1 MATATFHGNEITAV
15 FTADWQRTDYGVPNS
30 TFYEIDD
37 DSIELLSLEI
47 LGIDVDISKLPADL
61 QTSIM
66 ELVNETEFED

>member
-37 DSIELLSLEI
+37 DSIELQSLEI
-47 LGIDVDISKLPADL
+47 LGVDVDISKLPADL

>member
-47 LGIDVDISKLPADL
+47 LGVDVDISKLPADL

>member
-15 FTADWQRTDYGVPNS
+15 VTADWQRTDYGVPNS

-47 LGIDVDISKLPADL
+47 LGVDVDISKLPADL

>member
-1 MATATFHGNEITAV
+1 MATATFHGNEITAI

-47 LGIDVDISKLPADL
+47 LGVDVDISKLPADL

>member
-1 MATATFHGNEITAV
+1 MATATFHGNEITAI

-47 LGIDVDISKLPADL
+47 LGVDVDISKLPADL
-61 QTSIM
+61 QASIM